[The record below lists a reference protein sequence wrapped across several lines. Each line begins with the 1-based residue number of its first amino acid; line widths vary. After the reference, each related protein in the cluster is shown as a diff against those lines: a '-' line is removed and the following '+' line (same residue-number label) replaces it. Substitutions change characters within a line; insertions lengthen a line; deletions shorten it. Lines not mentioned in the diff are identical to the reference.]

1 MLKSLYDYALR
12 NKLALPAGCVNKTVK
27 AYLSFSA
34 RTDYAGVV
42 MGDAEP
48 LPCPDIGSLAN
59 GTKTSNVIVEKRSV
73 VLPEEPSAKSA
84 FFLSTLRDAA
94 KTVPECAVC
103 AAALENAETR
113 EKLRQELDRNKV
125 KPSDR
130 ISFMVDGLPI
140 VRNGALLTWWQE
152 YRMQFAKQ
160 DAANQTRCLIT
171 GEPTVPL
178 ATTPSIQGLRSVGG
192 HSSGDA
198 LICFDKTAFTSYGL
212 KQGANAPVSEEA
224 FSAVKAALDSLLAD
238 APALAGMKFVH
249 WYDADI
255 QPEEDP
261 ILSCGNFG
269 DFGASELGDDEEET
283 PAERQ
288 RKERAANEKATRLVN
303 SVRSGERDV
312 VLGKVRYHILL
323 LSGVGGRVMIRRYE
337 QGNYEQLQTALKQWN
352 DDLSLTNSSGTQT
365 LPSCKLTARLLR
377 LLKYQKGDRKP
388 FERLGKEL
396 SGMIPAILQSI
407 LTVVPLPNSVAVRA
421 LQTIRSRMLSNEEDT
436 NKLFYD
442 LGLSCQWLK
451 VWLIRNQNKGDVM
464 MSAYNPEN
472 HSPAYQCG
480 AILAIYEK
488 IQSKAYPE
496 GVNVSVVQRY
506 YASAIQTPALVIG
519 RLSQLSV
526 HHQRELA
533 KGSKGLS
540 NYFANMLADARAAM
554 DGAIP
559 AVLTLSEQAEFALGY
574 YQMTAKLN
582 TKKDKED

>member
-12 NKLALPAGCVNKTVK
+12 HELALPAGCVNNTVK
-27 AYLSFSA
+27 AYLSLSA
-34 RTDYAGVV
+34 YSDYVGVI

-48 LPCPDIGSLAN
+48 VPCPDIGSKSK
-59 GTKTSNVIVEKRSV
+59 GPEKSNVIVEKRSV

-84 FFLSTLRDAA
+84 FFLAALRDAA
-94 KTVPECAVC
+94 EAVPECAVC
-103 AAALENAETR
+103 VAALENAETR

-125 KPSDR
+125 KPTDR
-130 ISFMVDGLPI
+130 ISFAVDGLPI
-140 VRNGALLTWWQE
+140 VRNDALLAWWE
-152 YRMQFAKQ
+152 TYRKQFAKQ

-178 ATTPSIQGLRSVGG
+178 ATTPSIQGLRAVGG

-198 LICFDKTAFTSYGL
+198 LICFDKAAFTSYGL
-212 KQGANAPVSEEA
+212 KQGANAPVSEET
-224 FSAVKAALDSLLAD
+224 FSAVKAALDSLLKS
-238 APALAGMKFVH
+238 APILAGMKFVH

-255 QPEEDP
+255 QPEDDP
-261 ILSCGNFG
+261 IRTSSDFG
-269 DFGASELGDDEEET
+269 DWDLGDDEEET

-288 RKERAANEKATRLVN
+288 RKERAENDKATQLVN

-323 LSGVGGRVMIRRYE
+323 LSGVGGRVMVRRYE
-337 QGNYEQLQTALKQWN
+337 QGDYKQLQTALARWN
-352 DDLSLTNSSGTQT
+352 SDLALTNASGTQL
-365 LPSCKLTARLLR
+365 LPGCKLTARLLR
-377 LLKYQKGDRKP
+377 LLKYQKSDSKP
-388 FERLGKEL
+388 FERLSKEL
-396 SGMIPAILQSI
+396 SGVTPTILQSI
-407 LTVVPLPNSVAVRA
+407 LTGAPLPDSVAVRS
-421 LQTIRSRMLSNEEDT
+421 LQAIRSQMLSDEEDSGR
-436 NKLFYD
+436 LLYG

-451 VWLIRNQNKGDVM
+451 AWLIRNQNKGDVM

-488 IQSKAYPE
+488 IQSAAYPD
-496 GVNVSVVQRY
+496 VNVSVVQRY

-526 HHQRELA
+526 HHLREVE
-533 KGSKGLS
+533 KNHGKGLR
-540 NYFANMLADARAAM
+540 NHFAKMLADAYAAI

-559 AVLTLSEQAEFALGY
+559 TTLTLPEQAEFALGY
-574 YQMTAKLN
+574 YQMQAYRK
-582 TKKDKED
+582 KED

>member
-12 NKLALPAGCVNKTVK
+12 HELLLPAGCVNKTVK
-27 AYLSFSA
+27 AYLSLSA
-34 RTDYAGVV
+34 HSDYAGIV
-42 MGDAEP
+42 MGDSEP
-48 LPCPDIGSLAN
+48 VPCPDIGSLAN
-59 GTKTSNVIVEKRSV
+59 GTKRSNVIVEKRSV

-84 FFLSTLRDAA
+84 FFLSALRDAA
-94 KTVPECAVC
+94 ETVPECAVC
-103 AAALENAETR
+103 AAALENEETR

-130 ISFMVDGLPI
+130 ISFAVDGLPI
-140 VRNGALLTWWQE
+140 VRNGALLTWWQA
-152 YRMQFAKQ
+152 YRKQFAKQ
-160 DAANQTRCLIT
+160 DAANRTRCLIT

-178 ATTPSIQGLRSVGG
+178 ATTPSIQGLRAVGG

-198 LICFDKTAFTSYGL
+198 LICFDKAAFSSYGL

-224 FSAVKAALDSLLAD
+224 FSAVKAALDSLLAN
-238 APALAGMKFVH
+238 APILAGMKFIH

-255 QPEEDP
+255 QPEDDP
-261 ILSCGNFG
+261 IRTAP
-269 DFGASELGDDEEET
+269 DFGSLDLGDDEEET

-288 RKERAANEKATRLVN
+288 RKERAENEKATRLVN
-303 SVRSGERDV
+303 SVHSGERDV

-337 QGNYEQLQTALKQWN
+337 QGDYEQLQTALARWN
-352 DDLSLTNSSGTQT
+352 SDLALTNASGTQL
-365 LPSCKLTARLLR
+365 LPGCKLTARLLR
-377 LLKYQKGDRKP
+377 LLKYQRTDNKP

-396 SGMIPAILQSI
+396 SGVMPAILQSI
-407 LTVVPLPNSVAVRA
+407 LTGAPLPDSVAVRS
-421 LQTIRSRMLSNEEDT
+421 LQGIRSQMLSDEEDT
-436 NKLFYD
+436 GRLFYG

-488 IQSKAYPE
+488 IQSKAYPK
-496 GVNVSVVQRY
+496 GVNVNVVQRY

-526 HHQRELA
+526 HHLREVE
-533 KGSKGLS
+533 KKHGNGLRS
-540 NYFANMLADARAAM
+540 YFANALAEAYAAI

-559 AVLTLSEQAEFALGY
+559 TTLTLPEQAEFALGY
-574 YQMTAKLN
+574 YQMQAYR
-582 TKKDKED
+582 KKEN

>member
-12 NKLALPAGCVNKTVK
+12 HELALPAGCVNKTVK
-27 AYLSFSA
+27 AYLSLSA
-34 RTDYAGVV
+34 YSDYVRV
-42 MGDAEP
+42 IMGDAEP
-48 LPCPDIGSLAN
+48 VPCPDIGSLAN
-59 GTKTSNVIVEKRSV
+59 GTKLSNVILEKRSV

-84 FFLSTLRDAA
+84 FFLSALRDAA
-94 KTVPECAVC
+94 ETVPECAVC

-125 KPSDR
+125 KLSDR
-130 ISFMVDGLPI
+130 VSFAVDGLPI
-140 VRNGALLTWWQE
+140 VRNDALLAWWQT
-152 YRMQFAKQ
+152 YRKQFAKQ
-160 DAANQTRCLIT
+160 DAANQTLCLIT

-178 ATTPSIQGLRSVGG
+178 ATTPSIQGLRDVGG

-198 LICFDKTAFTSYGL
+198 LICFDKAAFTSYGL

-224 FSAVKAALDSLLAD
+224 FSGVKAALDSLLVD
-238 APALAGMKFVH
+238 APILAGMRFVH

-255 QPEEDP
+255 PPEDDP
-261 ILSCGNFG
+261 LQTSPDFG
-269 DFGASELGDDEEET
+269 DWDLGDDDEET
-283 PAERQ
+283 SAERQ
-288 RKERAANEKATRLVN
+288 RKERDAAQRATRLVN

-312 VLGKVRYHILL
+312 VLGRVRYHILL

-337 QGNYEQLQTALKQWN
+337 QGNYEQLQTALACWN
-352 DDLSLTNSSGTQT
+352 SDLALTNASGTQL
-365 LPSCKLTARLLR
+365 LPGCKLTARLLR
-377 LLKYQKGDRKP
+377 LLKYQKADRKV

-396 SGMIPAILQSI
+396 SGVTPAILQSI
-407 LTVVPLPNSVAVRA
+407 LTGAPLPDSVAVRS
-421 LQTIRSRMLSNEEDT
+421 LQAIRSQMLSDEEDT
-436 NKLFYD
+436 GRLFYG

-451 VWLIRNQNKGDVM
+451 VWLIRSQNKGDVM

-496 GVNVSVVQRY
+496 GVNVNVVQRY

-526 HHQRELA
+526 HHLREVE
-533 KGSKGLS
+533 KNHGKGLR
-540 NYFANMLADARAAM
+540 NHFAKMLADAYDAI

-559 AVLTLSEQAEFALGY
+559 TTLTLSEQAEFALGY
-574 YQMTAKLN
+574 YQMQAYRK
-582 TKKDKED
+582 KED

>member
-12 NKLALPAGCVNKTVK
+12 HELALPAGCVNKTVK
-27 AYLSFSA
+27 AYLSLSA
-34 RTDYAGVV
+34 QSDYAGVI

-48 LPCPDIGSLAN
+48 VPCPDIGSLAN
-59 GTKTSNVIVEKRSV
+59 GTKLSNVIVEKRSV

-84 FFLSTLRDAA
+84 FFLSALRDAA
-94 KTVPECAVC
+94 EAVPECAVC
-103 AAALENAETR
+103 VAALENAETR

-125 KPSDR
+125 KPTDR
-130 ISFMVDGLPI
+130 ISFAVDGLPI
-140 VRNGALLTWWQE
+140 VRNDALLAWWE
-152 YRMQFAKQ
+152 TYRKQFAKQ

-171 GEPTVPL
+171 GEPTAPL
-178 ATTPSIQGLRSVGG
+178 ATTPSIQGLRAVGG

-198 LICFDKTAFTSYGL
+198 LICFDKAAFTSYGL

-224 FSAVKAALDSLLAD
+224 FSGVKAALDSLLAD
-238 APALAGMKFVH
+238 APILAGMKFVH

-255 QPEEDP
+255 QPEDDP
-261 ILSCGNFG
+261 FQTSPDFG
-269 DFGASELGDDEEET
+269 DWDLGDDEEET

-288 RKERAANEKATRLVN
+288 RKERAENDKATQLVN

-323 LSGVGGRVMIRRYE
+323 LSGVGGRVMVRRYE
-337 QGNYEQLQTALKQWN
+337 QGDYKQLQTALARWN
-352 DDLSLTNSSGTQT
+352 SDLALTNASGTQL
-365 LPSCKLTARLLR
+365 LPGCKLTARLLR
-377 LLKYQKGDRKP
+377 LLKYQKSDSKP
-388 FERLGKEL
+388 FERLSKEL
-396 SGMIPAILQSI
+396 SGVTPTILQSI
-407 LTVVPLPNSVAVRA
+407 LTGAPLPDSVAVRS
-421 LQTIRSRMLSNEEDT
+421 LQAIRSQMLSDEEDSGR
-436 NKLFYD
+436 LLYG

-451 VWLIRNQNKGDVM
+451 AWLIRNQNKGDVM

-488 IQSKAYPE
+488 IQSAAYPD
-496 GVNVSVVQRY
+496 VNVSVVQRY

-526 HHQRELA
+526 HHLKELDKTA
-533 KGSKGLS
+533 PKLCG
-540 NYFANMLADARAAM
+540 YFSRLLANTYAAI

-559 AVLTLSEQAEFALGY
+559 TTLTLPEQAEFALGY
-574 YQMTAKLN
+574 YQMQAYRK
-582 TKKDKED
+582 KED